1 MDEIDQLAHLSL
13 VKKVITE
20 LYNHTGMGEKVMGKF
35 LFFLF
40 IVYD

>member
-20 LYNHTGMGEKVMGKF
+20 LYNHTGMGEKVMGK
-35 LFFLF
+35 LLFLF